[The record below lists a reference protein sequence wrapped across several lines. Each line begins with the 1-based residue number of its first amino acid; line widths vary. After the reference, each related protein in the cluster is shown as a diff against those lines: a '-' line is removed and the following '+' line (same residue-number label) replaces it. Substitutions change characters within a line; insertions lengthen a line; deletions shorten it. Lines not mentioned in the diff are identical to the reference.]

1 MEAWQ
6 TLEHVIV
13 RCGVALVLLS
23 VWTWRL
29 KRPTKFRGKNAQS
42 LEEEFK
48 VYGLSK
54 KTMYVVG
61 TLKILISVCFLMGHW
76 APFLIRPAA
85 VVLAAIMFMAV
96 LYHFKVE
103 NKNYFKALPAY
114 LVLLFATYLVIM

>member
-6 TLEHVIV
+6 TLEHILV

-29 KRPTKFRGKNAQS
+29 KRATKFRGKNAQS

-54 KTMYVVG
+54 KTMYVIG

-85 VVLAAIMFMAV
+85 AILAAIMFMAV

>member
-6 TLEHVIV
+6 TLEHILV

-29 KRPTKFRGKNAQS
+29 KRATKFRGKNAQS
-42 LEEEFK
+42 MEEEFK

-54 KTMYVVG
+54 KNMYVIG

-85 VVLAAIMFMAV
+85 AILAAIMFMAV

>member
-6 TLEHVIV
+6 TLEHLLV
-13 RCGVALVLLS
+13 RCGLAFVLLS

-29 KRPTKFRGKNAQS
+29 KRPTKFRGKDARS

-54 KTMYVVG
+54 KTMHVIG
-61 TLKILISVCFLMGHW
+61 TLKILISLCFLCGHW
-76 APFLIRPAA
+76 VPFLIRPAA
-85 VVLAAIMFMAV
+85 VILAAIMFMAV

-114 LVLLFATYLVIM
+114 LVLLFAIYLVIM

>member
-6 TLEHVIV
+6 TLEHILV

-61 TLKILISVCFLMGHW
+61 TLKILISLCFLIG
-76 APFLIRPAA
+76 ALGTFLIRPAA
-85 VVLAAIMFMAV
+85 FILAAIMFMAV

>member
-6 TLEHVIV
+6 TLEHILV

-29 KRPTKFRGKNAQS
+29 KRATKFRGKNAQS

-54 KTMYVVG
+54 KTMYVIG
-61 TLKILISVCFLMGHW
+61 SL
-76 APFLIRPAA
+76 
-85 VVLAAIMFMAV
+85 
-96 LYHFKVE
+96 
-103 NKNYFKALPAY
+103 
-114 LVLLFATYLVIM
+114 